1 MSLHPTMAA
10 ALRPFAPPQSAI
22 HRLPALPSFNAT
34 LGENIPVVVTYE
46 HTPAEAAIHD
56 VNSPVCGPGHDAEI
70 EICEVLL
77 MGEDVRDLLVQ
88 SVIDELEQ
96 KAWERVGQ

>member
-1 MSLHPTMAA
+1 MSLHPVMAA

-22 HRLPALPSFNAT
+22 HKRGPSFT
-34 LGENIPVVVTYE
+34 TVLGENLSVQVFYDY
-46 HTPAEAAIHD
+46 TPPEAAVYD
-56 VNSPVCGPGHDAEI
+56 PDSPVCGPGHDAEI

-77 MGEDVRDLLVQ
+77 NGEDVRDLLVQ

-96 KAWERVGQ
+96 KAWERVGP

>member
-10 ALRPFAPPQSAI
+10 ALRPFAPPQSSV
-22 HRLPALPSFNAT
+22 HKRGPSFT
-34 LGENIPVVVTYE
+34 TVLGENLTVEVFYDY
-46 HTPAEAAIHD
+46 TPAESAVYD
-56 VNSPVCGPGHDAEI
+56 VESPLCGPGHDAEI

-96 KAWERVGQ
+96 RVWERVGQ

>member
-1 MSLHPTMAA
+1 MSLHPVMAA

-22 HRLPALPSFNAT
+22 RRLPALPSFNAT

-77 MGEDVRDLLVQ
+77 NGEDVRDLLAD
-88 SVIDELEQ
+88 SVIESLEEQ
-96 KAWERVGQ
+96 ALKRHES